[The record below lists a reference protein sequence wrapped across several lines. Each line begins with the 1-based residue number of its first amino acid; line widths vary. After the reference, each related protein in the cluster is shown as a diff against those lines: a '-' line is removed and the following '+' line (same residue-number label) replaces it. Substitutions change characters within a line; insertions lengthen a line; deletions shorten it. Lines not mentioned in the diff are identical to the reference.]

1 MHASTGCHNSSSVW
15 FFCRTNRPFTKVPL
29 IHRAHQRPLWQ
40 LSELLLSSMVACW
53 DENHFHQKHG
63 QSDDI
68 MAICC
73 WAQEWPHTWAIKSTA
88 WLEKLSSK
96 QHRKAR
102 NVIHNRACVFLFT
115 IWMCFS
121 WERMTKWIIQ
131 KRLTTRQW
139 NLYPG
144 NTLLRATVKYQ
155 RDENAYYMFSR
166 LHRFHKTCTTQGQYS
181 R

>member
-63 QSDDI
+63 QSGDI

-73 WAQEWPHTWAIKSTA
+73 WAQEWPHTWAIKSAA
-88 WLEKLSSK
+88 WLERLSSK

-102 NVIHNRACVFLFT
+102 NVIHNCAYLSCFLLSGCVWVRKNDKVDDT
-115 IWMCFS
+115 EKI
-121 WERMTKWIIQ
+121 
-131 KRLTTRQW
+131 
-139 NLYPG
+139 NYP
-144 NTLLRATVKYQ
+144 TVKPLAWKHITTCNCEIPE
-155 RDENAYYMFSR
+155 RWKCL
-166 LHRFHKTCTTQGQYS
+166 LHVLALTQVS
-181 R
+181 